1 MEAASRNFT
10 FIRYWEYSNL
20 HYFTKYDKYPC
31 KFPQVTSFSP
41 SMSLWVLFPCI
52 FPCKTAIFPLQGKIP
67 ASGNTAS
74 FFLLFIEIATSY
86 FGFYI

>member
-1 MEAASRNFT
+1 MYAGFCSRVFCQILIYYRVFVHAPAILYNFIYMEAASRNFT

-41 SMSLWVLFPCI
+41 SMSL
-52 FPCKTAIFPLQGKIP
+52 
-67 ASGNTAS
+67 
-74 FFLLFIEIATSY
+74 
-86 FGFYI
+86 